1 MYSHRKKSNTRFL
14 GSPEFK
20 SVFTKWPSVDSAGE
34 ETNQLILTKFTI
46 KI

>member
-1 MYSHRKKSNTRFL
+1 MYGHRKKSNMRFL

-20 SVFTKWPSVDSAGE
+20 SVFTKWLSVDSAGE
-34 ETNQLILTKFTI
+34 ETTQLIFTKFTL

>member
-1 MYSHRKKSNTRFL
+1 MYGHHKKSNMRCL

-34 ETNQLILTKFTI
+34 ETTQLILTKFTI